1 MPTGRDVRNIPLPPA
16 LLRRGEFTSRDDLMT
31 QIDEFTIR
39 HNATAHPYLWRYE
52 ARAEHAHYLSRRD
65 RERAINKAACQSPT

>member
-1 MPTGRDVRNIPLPPA
+1 
-16 LLRRGEFTSRDDLMT
+16 MT

-39 HNATAHPYLWRYE
+39 YNATAHPYCWRYD

-65 RERAINKAACQSPT
+65 RERAIKKAA